1 MGFLA
6 TVEKGGIVP
15 VVVIDRAE
23 DAVDAARALMEG
35 GISIME
41 ITLRTAAGPKAI
53 RLVAAEVPEMLVGA
67 GTVLNV
73 EQMKEALSAGARF
86 IVCPGTDEKMLA
98 YAQENQV
105 TLLPGVIGPSE
116 ILCGLKYGI
125 EVFKFFPSEAYGGV
139 KTLKALSGPFG
150 SIRFVPTGGVSLENL
165 RQYLE
170 CGAVAAVGGSWMITS
185 GMLRERAFEKIAEAS
200 RQAVK
205 LCREIRG

>member
-23 DAVDAARALMEG
+23 DAVCAARALMEG
-35 GISIME
+35 GIGVME
-41 ITLRTAAGPKAI
+41 ITLRTAAGLEAI
-53 RLVAAEVPEMLVGA
+53 RLVATDVPEMLVGA

-73 EQMKEALSAGARF
+73 DQMNDALKAGAKF

-98 YAQENQV
+98 YAQENTV

-116 ILCGLKYGI
+116 ILCGLRYGV

-150 SIRFVPTGGVSLENL
+150 NIRFVPTGGVSQENL
-165 RQYLE
+165 KQYLQ
-170 CGAVAAVGGSWMITS
+170 CASVAAVGGSWMITS
-185 GMLRERAFEKIAEAS
+185 AMLRERAFDQITEAS
-200 RQAVK
+200 PHAVGR
-205 LCREIRG
+205 CRGIRG